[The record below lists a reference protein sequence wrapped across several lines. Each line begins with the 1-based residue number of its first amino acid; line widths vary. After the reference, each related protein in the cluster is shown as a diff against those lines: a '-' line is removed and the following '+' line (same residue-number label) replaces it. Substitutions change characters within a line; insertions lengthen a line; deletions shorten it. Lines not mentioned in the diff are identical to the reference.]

1 MDNHKKL
8 KIALLS
14 NAGFSI
20 FNGLVLL
27 FFYKPIAE
35 LMFIE
40 QANLLFYLGIGLL
53 LFAGSIYWI
62 ASRRVLN
69 KRLVTSIIIQD
80 WLWIIGSVLI
90 LLFQL
95 FGLSF
100 LGYEII
106 LIVALIVAIFA
117 ILQNRYLQRIEA

>member
-1 MDNHKKL
+1 MDNQKKL

>member
-1 MDNHKKL
+1 MDNQKKL

-53 LFAGSIYWI
+53 LFAGSICWI